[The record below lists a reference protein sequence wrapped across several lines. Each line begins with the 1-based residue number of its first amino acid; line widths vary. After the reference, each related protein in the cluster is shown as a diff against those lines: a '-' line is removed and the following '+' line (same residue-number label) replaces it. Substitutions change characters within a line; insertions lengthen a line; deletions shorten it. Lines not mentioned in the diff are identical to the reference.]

1 MEPTRVLL
9 IANRTAANPPL
20 LGAVRE
26 RAARGVATFHLVVPA
41 TPTGLHRSV
50 DPEDAG
56 RDAAREQLSAALP
69 LLSEAAGHAVTG
81 HVGDA
86 NPLCAAQDA
95 LNLGGF
101 DEIIL
106 STLPWRISQ
115 WLRVDLP
122 RKIAALGVPVL
133 HVQASIA
140 PSPRQLRAPA
150 PAEVT
155 VSLPADDDGFVG
167 GQMCPL
173 LSARVSPPTCIA
185 ATRIGPASWLSGRR
199 G

>member
-20 LGAVRE
+20 LNVVRE

-41 TPTGLHRSV
+41 TPTGLHRIV

-56 RDAAREQLSAALP
+56 RDAAREQLSAALL
-69 LLSEAAGHAVTG
+69 LLSEAAGQAVTG
-81 HVGDA
+81 HV
-86 NPLCAAQDA
+86 
-95 LNLGGF
+95 
-101 DEIIL
+101 EIIP

-140 PSPRQLRAPA
+140 PSPRQLGAPA
-150 PAEVT
+150 PADVG
-155 VSLPADDDGFVG
+155 VPSRAADD
-167 GQMCPL
+167 PL
-173 LSARVSPPTCIA
+173 LV
-185 ATRIGPASWLSGRR
+185 
-199 G
+199 

>member
-9 IANRTAANPPL
+9 IANRTAPNAAL
-20 LGAVRE
+20 LNAVRE

-41 TPTGLHRSV
+41 TPSGLHRIV

-56 RDAAREQLSAALP
+56 RDAAREQLSVALP
-69 LLSEAAGHAVTG
+69 LLSEAAGQAVAG

-95 LNLGGF
+95 LNLQGF

-106 STLPWRISQ
+106 STLPWRISE

-133 HVQASIA
+133 HVQALIA
-140 PSPRQLRAPA
+140 PSPRQLSSSAPVEVAAPTRA
-150 PAEVT
+150 
-155 VSLPADDDGFVG
+155 ADD
-167 GQMCPL
+167 PL
-173 LSARVSPPTCIA
+173 LV
-185 ATRIGPASWLSGRR
+185 
-199 G
+199 

>member
-9 IANRTAANPPL
+9 IANRTAASAPMV
-20 LGAVRE
+20 GAVRE

-41 TPTGLHRSV
+41 TPSGLHRIV

-56 RDAAREQLSAALP
+56 RDAAREQLAVALP
-69 LLSEAAGHAVTG
+69 LLSEAAGQAVTG

-95 LNLGGF
+95 LNLHGF

-106 STLPWRISQ
+106 STLPWRVSQ

-140 PSPRQLRAPA
+140 PSPRRLGSPA
-150 PAEVT
+150 PAELAV
-155 VSLPADDDGFVG
+155 
-167 GQMCPL
+167 
-173 LSARVSPPTCIA
+173 RVS
-185 ATRIGPASWLSGRR
+185 SR
-199 G
+199 GLEELA

>member
-20 LGAVRE
+20 LNAVRE

-41 TPTGLHRSV
+41 TPTGLHRIV

-69 LLSEAAGHAVTG
+69 LLSEAAGQAVTG

-95 LNLGGF
+95 FNLGGF

-133 HVQASIA
+133 HVQATIA
-140 PSPRQLRAPA
+140 PSPRQLGAPA
-150 PAEVT
+150 PAEV
-155 VSLPADDDGFVG
+155 VVPSRAADD
-167 GQMCPL
+167 PL
-173 LSARVSPPTCIA
+173 LV
-185 ATRIGPASWLSGRR
+185 
-199 G
+199 

>member
-20 LGAVRE
+20 LDAVRE

-41 TPTGLHRSV
+41 TPSGLHRLV

-56 RDAAREQLSAALP
+56 RDVAHEQLSVALP
-69 LLSEAAGHAVTG
+69 LLSEAAGQTVTG

-95 LNLGGF
+95 LNLRGF

-115 WLRVDLP
+115 WLHVDLP

-133 HVQASIA
+133 HVQATLA
-140 PSPRQLRAPA
+140 PSSGHLGSPA
-150 PAEVT
+150 PADVA
-155 VSLPADDDGFVG
+155 VPARAAED
-167 GQMCPL
+167 PL
-173 LSARVSPPTCIA
+173 LV
-185 ATRIGPASWLSGRR
+185 
-199 G
+199 